1 MLQSA
6 CSLTMFKE
14 KCARKISTE
23 GIPLI
28 LTTMEFHL
36 DNPSVQ
42 EKATGVILNLS
53 EFGMKK
59 ITLLVVS

>member
-1 MLQSA
+1 
-6 CSLTMFKE
+6 MFKE